1 MYVDMGSSLIMG
13 CCNVP
18 SCRYE
23 YQKSFSES
31 RGDLQLFLTTKVH
44 SEINLAVLV
53 PDLDGKGVFGH
64 GDEFVVDPALAEY
77 PRRRR
82 IEV

>member
-1 MYVDMGSSLIMG
+1 MYVDMGSSLIMTIVMYPPQVR
-13 CCNVP
+13 VP
-18 SCRYE
+18 KE
-23 YQKSFSES
+23 LSES
-31 RGDLQLFLTTKVH
+31 KEDLQLFLTAKVH

-64 GDEFVVDPALAEY
+64 GDELVVDPALAEY
-77 PRRRR
+77 PCRRR

>member
-1 MYVDMGSSLIMG
+1 MVSALIIG

-23 YQKSFSES
+23 YQKSFSEC
-31 RGDLQLFLTTKVH
+31 REDLQFFLTAKVH
-44 SEINLAVLV
+44 GEINLAVLV

-64 GDEFVVDPALAEY
+64 GDELVVDPALAEY
-77 PRRRR
+77 PCRRR